1 MLCKSML
8 WCCLFFVLG
17 TKRVCTFTGYKG
29 YDKEETATGIFKGYC
44 IPMSYNY
51 EIGLCQGYSGT
62 AKVCAATSKAD
73 NQFSAEYYKT
83 NEVMSSTSAIMDKTL
98 VKGGTFFKQLA
109 LYMITKA
116 CSQIGPNVQVNG
128 NLNDDQIQK
137 GACNFVWR
145 RDQEIQNASI
155 SNTPAKNQSWG
166 TFLYQG
172 PRNLTYFVFKGI
184 PKSQCSYDYDCRHFN
199 QPGQVYT
206 CCDYCEHYF
215 STYCDAKPY
224 EIFKFCMEKVSHLHA
239 AFPQC

>member
-1 MLCKSML
+1 MVLQGVLVGGRMLCKSML

-17 TKRVCTFTGYKG
+17 TKRVCTFSWYKG

-73 NQFSAEYYKT
+73 NQFSAEYYKA

-145 RDQEIQNASI
+145 RDQVKKRFKLLELI
-155 SNTPAKNQSWG
+155 SCCRKFRTHPLVTHQRRISHG
-166 TFLYQG
+166 E
-172 PRNLTYFVFKGI
+172 RSCIKG
-184 PKSQCSYDYDCRHFN
+184 H
-199 QPGQVYT
+199 VT
-206 CCDYCEHYF
+206 
-215 STYCDAKPY
+215 
-224 EIFKFCMEKVSHLHA
+224 
-239 AFPQC
+239 